1 MTMFTKA
8 ALARRVLAGLL
19 ATVATGAI
27 TATAVAEPP
36 SVPTVSGLARF
47 RSYPL
52 IDRAYDALRR
62 GDTARAVSLLEEALR
77 VVPGDA
83 DVLVQV
89 LTLYTRLERPE
100 QVVVL
105 ATKHLAQDGGNA
117 QVRAYRGFAQRKLG
131 KDREALDDF
140 LAVGMSPTLRPDQA
154 LAVHEALLDTATSLG
169 DFELVLRLTAE
180 SAPTRFKAAVR
191 RADALGRLGRPLE
204 AAATFADAARL
215 AEHPDERGAMLLAQA
230 QQLIAGRDF
239 EQARAVLRQVAEAGD
254 GRSDD
259 AAAVARNLVGA
270 EVAQGGRPEAVEA
283 DVAAYLSAYGPDGRM
298 LLQRALARLQAGRHA
313 DAVAD
318 LRAAARDDR
327 LSDPERHL
335 LREALLDQAVAL
347 GDNELA
353 LATLGPGPDPVYRDA
368 TRRAVVLARLHHPA
382 EAGAAYAQAAKLA
395 SSMTERLWA
404 ARGMADSAARLGDL
418 AARREGLLAALQA
431 LEADAPRASETRT
444 IALPVLLRPAAPQVP
459 GAILAQLDPLPQ
471 AGGAPP
477 RPAPFRS
484 LEPAARAGAAP
495 GAMLTPLPQAAAPL
509 SQADGGDS
517 LPGRRRSLLQ
527 EVLDIGAATAHAATM
542 PVPSAQPGSLPQ
554 ATSLPQAEAAA
565 RPSAPPRSPDS
576 AAMKVGA
583 AGAQAMAVAVVP
595 APADGGDILP
605 AELRAREPVPGSPV
619 FEADKAAIGSLQQT
633 LRREL
638 SVLEE
643 RRGDLAAAVHW
654 LRAVPEA
661 AWARAD
667 RERLAE
673 LLHREG
679 EPAEAVKALDGIAP
693 RDGVLRLRRATWL
706 HEAGQ
711 DEQAMAELAPMLDAG
726 TPPAERFAAARQTG
740 VYAHAAGDLQREQE
754 ALAIAHALRPD
765 DGELVLTAADNAL
778 SRGDLAAADG
788 LLAGIDV
795 RAGADTVRKARTR
808 RAEVALRR
816 GDRPRAVTLQ
826 REVVASLAP
835 ADQDRPKQLLRLG
848 RMEADA
854 GDCAAAVATLAEVPP
869 AGLPAHDRVGR
880 GICLTRLQQWDDAA
894 EELALALRAPPAEL
908 EQSTRLLALD
918 TLADTHEARG
928 RFAQAASVRL
938 EADGIAPSAA
948 RAVRRAHD
956 LRLASDQAG
965 AIQALARV
973 DAAALAG
980 EDLAFYQ
987 EEVALAAPDAARA
1000 LAAREAAAKAA
1011 PTAARWVTVAEAQRA
1026 DGDLSGAHQ
1035 AYREALAL
1043 DPDNETALL
1052 GVGYLFYSQRR
1063 FAESIRPF
1071 TAAHGPRSSAPAVRA
1086 DIAYNHLAL
1095 GQKKEGLRE
1104 LERAIDGYRVAAAS
1118 QPKAAAQPDPA
1129 TEEKIFDLR
1138 REHMFQSDR
1147 FSGDT
1152 ALTIQPG
1159 VGAEPRFADA
1169 QRASGSQFGAE
1180 LFWAP
1185 PLPGKGSG
1193 EGNASRF
1200 QLSTRLFAALD
1211 DDTLA
1216 PKWDSAQ
1223 LAAGVR
1229 YRPLEKQNLVLSFER
1244 LIGLGEDARDGWL
1257 PRAMWSWQDGGD
1269 IEPFKQHWNYTSLF
1283 ADVSYVWAS
1292 SSSWQALGQVVQGRA
1307 FKLTDRTALIPH
1319 VVAVGRGAWGSEQK
1333 DEEALELGGGVSL
1346 AHWFAEDQHN
1356 APSQRLQ
1363 LDLEYRYV
1371 TGRTDD
1377 GSSVLLRL
1385 GWTF

>member
-1 MTMFTKA
+1 MIRLTRPALAKT
-8 ALARRVLAGLL
+8 ALARGVLAGLL

-27 TATAVAEPP
+27 TATAVAEPMP
-36 SVPTVSGLARF
+36 SPTVSGLARF

-62 GDTARAVSLLEEALR
+62 GNTARAGTLLEEALW
-77 VVPGDA
+77 VAPGDP

-89 LTLYTRLERPE
+89 LALYTRLERSE
-100 QVVVL
+100 QVVAL
-105 ATKHLAQDGGNA
+105 ATEHLARNGAQDGGDA
-117 QVRAYRGFAQRKLG
+117 QVRAYRGFARRKLG
-131 KDREALDDF
+131 QNREALEDF
-140 LAVGMSPTLRPDQA
+140 LAAAASPALRADA
-154 LAVHEALLDTATSLG
+154 AATVHEALLDTAASLG
-169 DFELVLRLTAE
+169 DLELVLRLTAE
-180 SAPTRFKAAVR
+180 DAPTRYTAAAR

-204 AAATFADAARL
+204 AAATFGDAARL
-215 AEHPDERGAMLLAQA
+215 AAHADERRTMLLAQA
-230 QQLIAGRDF
+230 QQLIAGRDLA
-239 EQARAVLRQVAEAGD
+239 QARAVLRQLADAGD
-254 GRSDD
+254 GKGDA

-270 EVAQGGRPEAVEA
+270 EVAQGGWADMAEA
-283 DVAAYLSAYGPDGRM
+283 DATAYLSAYGPDGRI
-298 LLQRALARLQAGRHA
+298 LLQRALARLQAGHH
-313 DAVAD
+313 DEAVAD

-327 LSDPERHL
+327 LSGPEQRL
-335 LREALLDQAVAL
+335 LRETLLDQALAL

-353 LATLGPGPDPVYRDA
+353 LATLGPGPDLVYRDA
-368 TRRAVVLARLHHPA
+368 ARRAVVLARLHRPI
-382 EAGAAYAQAAKLA
+382 EAGAAYAQAVKLVG
-395 SSMTERLWA
+395 STTERLWA
-404 ARGMADSAARLGDL
+404 ARGMADSAARLGDP
-418 AARREGLLAALQA
+418 AARRVGLLAALQA
-431 LEADAPRASETRT
+431 LEPAAPRAPETRT
-444 IALPVLLRPAAPQVP
+444 VTLPVLLRPVASMART
-459 GAILAQLDPLPQ
+459 ALLAQ
-471 AGGAPP
+471 
-477 RPAPFRS
+477 
-484 LEPAARAGAAP
+484 
-495 GAMLTPLPQAAAPL
+495 LTPLPPAGAVMATPL
-509 SQADGGDS
+509 PPAGG
-517 LPGRRRSLLQ
+517 LPGQHASLLQ

-542 PVPSAQPGSLPQ
+542 PVPQAWPNFLPQ
-554 ATSLPQAEAAA
+554 AGPLRQAEAAA
-565 RPSAPPRSPDS
+565 GLPAPPRSPEPT
-576 AAMKVGA
+576 AAVAGA
-583 AGAQAMAVAVVP
+583 AGTPTVLAAS
-595 APADGGDILP
+595 APAGDGSTLP
-605 AELRAREPVPGSPV
+605 AELHAREPAPESPAS
-619 FEADKAAIGSLQQT
+619 EADKAAIGSLQQT

-654 LRAVPEA
+654 LRATPEA

-673 LLHREG
+673 LLHRKG

-693 RDGVLRLRRATWL
+693 RDGTLRLRRATWL

-711 DEQAMAELAPMLDAG
+711 DEQAMAELGPMLDAG

-788 LLAGIDV
+788 LLAGIDA
-795 RAGADTVRKARTR
+795 RAGADTVRKAQTR
-808 RAEVALRR
+808 RAEIALRR
-816 GDRPRAVTLQ
+816 GDRPLAVALQRAVVT
-826 REVVASLAP
+826 SLEP
-835 ADQDRPKQLLRLG
+835 DDQDRPKQLLRLS
-848 RMEADA
+848 RMEIDV
-854 GDCAAAVATLAEVPP
+854 GDCAAAVATLAQVPP
-869 AGLPAHDRVGR
+869 DGLPAHDRVGR

-894 EELALALRAPPAEL
+894 EELALALHSPPPAL
-908 EQSTRLLALD
+908 EQDTRLLALD
-918 TLADTHEARG
+918 TLADAHEARG

-938 EADGIAPSAA
+938 EADGIAPLAA
-948 RAVRRAHD
+948 RAIRRVHD
-956 LRLASDQAG
+956 LRLASDQDG
-965 AIQALARV
+965 AAQALARI
-973 DAAALAG
+973 DAAALTD

-1011 PTAARWVTVAEAQRA
+1011 PTAVRWVTVAEARRA
-1026 DGDLSGAHQ
+1026 GGDLSGAHQ
-1035 AYREALAL
+1035 AYREALAI
-1043 DPDNETALL
+1043 DQDNETALL
-1052 GVGYLFYSQRR
+1052 GVGYLLYGQRR
-1063 FAESIRPF
+1063 FAESIQPF

-1118 QPKAAAQPDPA
+1118 QPKAAAQPDPTA
-1129 TEEKIFDLR
+1129 EEKIFDLR
-1138 REHMFQSDR
+1138 REHMFRSDR
-1147 FSGDT
+1147 FSGNA

-1180 LFWAP
+1180 LFWA

-1223 LAAGVR
+1223 LAAGVS
-1229 YRPLEKQNLVLSFER
+1229 YRPLENQNLVLSFER
-1244 LIGLGEDARDGWL
+1244 LIGLGEDAGDGWL

-1307 FKLTDRTALIPH
+1307 FKLNDRMALIPH

-1333 DEEALELGGGVSL
+1333 DEEAVELGGGVSL
-1346 AHWFAEDQHN
+1346 ARWFAEDRYN

-1363 LDLEYRYV
+1363 LDLEYRFV

-1377 GSSVLLRL
+1377 SSSVVLRL